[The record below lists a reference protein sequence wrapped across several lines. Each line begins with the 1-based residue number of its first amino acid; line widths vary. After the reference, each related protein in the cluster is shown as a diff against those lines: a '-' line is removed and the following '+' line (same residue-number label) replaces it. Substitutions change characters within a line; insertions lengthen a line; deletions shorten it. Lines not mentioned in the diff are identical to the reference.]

1 MNALLEW
8 YESQP
13 EREQKLIQILAP
25 VIVVLMLI
33 FAVILPL
40 ENLVNKKQNEVE
52 RTREAVILLLQQ
64 QPQGQ
69 TSNKKQVTSLT
80 NIVTN
85 TSRQMGFKLDRFEEK
100 KDGEINLWFDRIGF
114 DKMVAWLARLENE
127 YGITASYVSVSQTSD
142 QGVVRANLRLLAE

>member
-25 VIVVLMLI
+25 VIAVLILI